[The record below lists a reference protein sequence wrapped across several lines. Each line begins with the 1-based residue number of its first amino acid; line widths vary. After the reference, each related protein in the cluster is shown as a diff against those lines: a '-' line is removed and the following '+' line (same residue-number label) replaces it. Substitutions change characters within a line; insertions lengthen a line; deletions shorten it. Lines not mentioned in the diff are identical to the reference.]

1 MSAIKKLI
9 RQFYRLVHPDLMAG
23 CPQEAVAC
31 NSKSLQ
37 ELNAYIDRLES
48 FDSVKAPFAGR
59 TIQFFRPM
67 VNRKGSVIPGSLK
80 PCSVSLP
87 SISPSAD
94 MLEKESLSV
103 ELIRQVER
111 AMENEALF
119 SSKSQEGQKIEPI
132 ISGSP
137 SSSSVRS
144 ELRKVWDQEA
154 RDDSIKESIYGAID
168 DRMSQYRE
176 YQSINIYNKLF
187 KKVSKIK
194 NAKRRAKRIGE
205 LEAKVE
211 EALKEKQISSSIDMV
226 DVSENEPDTETKIRI
241 IESGFHPD
249 LVFFD
254 RALTDEEREEG
265 ISRVCGVNLESDSD
279 SWLLENVWKA
289 VRRDRK
295 PPVPIVLSHHFSA
308 NKDGGYVEIP
318 FDFTLTDLVDFLE
331 DNLESVREAR
341 KQLLASFTA
350 V

>member
-9 RQFYRLVHPDLMAG
+9 RRFYRLVHPDLMAG
-23 CPQEAVAC
+23 CPQEAVQC

-48 FDSVKAPFAGR
+48 PDPVKAPFAGR
-59 TIQFFRPM
+59 TIQFFRPL
-67 VNRKGSVIPGSLK
+67 VNRKGAEISGSLK
-80 PCSVSLP
+80 PCSLSLP

-94 MLEKESLSV
+94 MLEKESVSV

-111 AMENEALF
+111 AIVNEALF
-119 SSKSQEGQKIEPI
+119 SSKSPDSQKIEPI
-132 ISGSP
+132 IQSGP
-137 SSSSVRS
+137 STSSVRS
-144 ELRKVWDQEA
+144 ELRKVWEQEA
-154 RDDSIKESIYGAID
+154 LDESIKDSIYGAID

-187 KKVSKIK
+187 KKVAKIK
-194 NAKRRAKRIGE
+194 NAKRRTKRIGE

-211 EALKEKQISSSIDMV
+211 EILKEKQISSSIDMV
-226 DVSENEPDTETKIRI
+226 DVSHDEPDATTKISV

-254 RALTDEEREEG
+254 RELTDEEREEG

-279 SWLLENVWKA
+279 PWLLENVWKA

-295 PPVPIVLSHHFSA
+295 PPVPIVLSKNFMA
-308 NKDGGYVEIP
+308 NKEGGYLEIP
-318 FDFTLTDLVDFLE
+318 FDFNLTELVDFLE
-331 DNLESVREAR
+331 DNLESVRDCR
-341 KQLLASFTA
+341 KQLLDSFTA